1 MGFSLPRCLTAK
13 IFRLR
18 GFPRLRQ
25 ARPTLRVSLPKPQ
38 HSNTPVLQ
46 LAESGSSSYDS
57 CFNNFF
63 VSARRADS

>member
-1 MGFSLPRCLTAK
+1 MGFSPPRCLTAK
-13 IFRLR
+13 IFRLH
-18 GFPRLRQ
+18 GFPQLRQ
-25 ARPTLRVSLPKPQ
+25 ARPTLLVSLPKLH

-46 LAESGSSSYDS
+46 LEGGSSSYDS